1 MYRCQACVSPADS
14 ALIKEPQRPPEREVT
29 FQVHQMVEQYMEK
42 CAMPAAEQ
50 AMLDLKQANKAEPAS
65 PGAPPSSS
73 RPAAQAS
80 GTSLPQD
87 SLALKRL
94 NEISALVHKACGCS
108 LLRFSTVR
116 DGSLDA

>member
-1 MYRCQACVSPADS
+1 
-14 ALIKEPQRPPEREVT
+14 
-29 FQVHQMVEQYMEK
+29 MEK

-80 GTSLPQD
+80 GTSLRQIPGLEAPQ
-87 SLALKRL
+87 
-94 NEISALVHKACGCS
+94 
-108 LLRFSTVR
+108 
-116 DGSLDA
+116 